1 MVCLINI
8 SKGKTCDENREGSEH
23 DVNRLVELFKDLGC
37 NFFHWIR
44 PKKRSIKKSLA
55 KRRRFSLPFSE
66 KPKKENESKYAE
78 PFCYWDLPKEHI
90 LDLIS
95 KFATDSRKCPRFL
108 YIMGHGGM
116 NFFIDVNGVN
126 CTESSIL
133 RAFSTDNA
141 PNLKEELKYVV
152 FNCCR

>member
-8 SKGKTCDENREGSEH
+8 SKGKACNENREGSEH
-23 DVNRLVELFKDLGC
+23 DVNRLVELFNHLGC
-37 NFFHWIR
+37 KFFHWIK
-44 PKKRSIKKSLA
+44 PSKKERKSLI
-55 KRRRFSLPFSE
+55 RRFSLSFSG
-66 KPKKENESKYAE
+66 KPKKEKEHKYEE
-78 PFCYWDLPKEHI
+78 PYCYWDLAKEHI

-95 KFATDSRKCPRFL
+95 KFAADSRTCPRFL
-108 YIMGHGGM
+108 YIMAHGGM
-116 NFFIDVNGVN
+116 NFFIDVNGDY
-126 CTESSIL
+126 CTESSVL

>member
-44 PKKRSIKKSLA
+44 PKKRSIKNSLT

-66 KPKKENESKYAE
+66 KPKKENEPKYEE

-133 RAFSTDNA
+133 RAFSTDNV
-141 PNLKEELKYVV
+141 PNLKEELKCVV

>member
-44 PKKRSIKKSLA
+44 PKKRSIKNSLT

-66 KPKKENESKYAE
+66 KPKKENEPKYEE

-116 NFFIDVNGVN
+116 NFFIDVNGVLLHR
-126 CTESSIL
+126 E
-133 RAFSTDNA
+133 
-141 PNLKEELKYVV
+141 
-152 FNCCR
+152 